1 MTNRIRELRKQNGLN
16 QQELAERIGTTG
28 QQVGHLEAGRRK
40 LTQHWMERLADGLG
54 CGPADLLVA
63 AQSGPV
69 DTAARPLQK
78 TFPRM
83 AKISPGDPTMRTA
96 TIERR
101 TKETSVNVSLNLD
114 GSGQYRVS
122 TGIGFLDHML
132 EQLARHSLID
142 LEVETKG
149 DLHIDS
155 HHTTEDTGIAIGEAV
170 AQALGDRAGI
180 RRYGAARIP
189 MDETLTRVTLDVSNR
204 PYLIWRV
211 AFSRPKLGEMD
222 TELFKEWFQAF
233 AQAAGITLHVEN
245 LYGEN
250 NHHIVESCYKGLA
263 RALRQAIEI
272 DPRQAGEI
280 PSTKGVLGGSL

>member
-1 MTNRIRELRKQNGLN
+1 MTNRIRELRKQNGLS
-16 QQELAERIGTTG
+16 QQELARRIGTTG

-40 LTQHWMERLADGLG
+40 LTQDWMERLATGLD
-54 CGPADLLVA
+54 CGPAELFDPPDTPVG
-63 AQSGPV
+63 GP
-69 DTAARPLQK
+69 RPLP
-78 TFPRM
+78 PRP
-83 AKISPGDPTMRTA
+83 PGDPTMRTA

-101 TKETSVNVSLNLD
+101 TKETQIRVAVNLD
-114 GSGQYRVS
+114 GSGEYSVD

-132 EQLARHSLID
+132 EQLSRHSLMD
-142 LEVETKG
+142 LEVEAKG

-155 HHTTEDTGIAIGEAV
+155 HHTNEDTGIAIGEAV
-170 AQALGDRAGI
+170 SKALGDRAGI

-204 PYLIWRV
+204 PYLIWKV
-211 AFSRPKLGEMD
+211 QFTRPKLGEMD

-250 NHHIVESCYKGLA
+250 THHIVESCYKGQA
-263 RALRQAIEI
+263 RALRQAMEI
-272 DPRQAGEI
+272 DPRKSDAV